1 MADMPDMNSL
11 KNAPRGESVL
21 DRAINGFAQLQ
32 ARATIA
38 GSTAISGATLD
49 VRPKAIPTNGSPTTN
64 HTAASETRTAAQM
77 ETLAPKPIKVGSKSQ
92 PVDLVVQQEAADAIR
107 SKFDDIFA
115 QFLNIF
121 HLRIFL
127 MRLIR

>member
-1 MADMPDMNSL
+1 MADMPDMNSLKNAPRGESAPAWTDVDYSL

-38 GSTAISGATLD
+38 GSTATSEATRD
-49 VRPKAIPTNGSPTTN
+49 VRPKAIPTNGRPTTN

-77 ETLAPKPIKVGSKSQ
+77 ETLAPKPIKVGRKSQ
-92 PVDLVVQQEAADAIR
+92 PVNLHIWWCGRKPQMQ
-107 SKFDDIFA
+107 
-115 QFLNIF
+115 
-121 HLRIFL
+121 
-127 MRLIR
+127 